1 MGVEG
6 MSKQVPCEI
15 CTGFQRERGIKTEEC
30 QCCQGTGLQ
39 PLIEYPNPFDDTA
52 EERARAE
59 RQGGFDRPSAF
70 DPHDGGS
77 E

>member
-1 MGVEG
+1 MGVDAV
-6 MSKQVPCEI
+6 SKQVPCEM
-15 CTGFQRERGIKTEEC
+15 CTAGPDPLVAREGC

-52 EERARAE
+52 KERARAE